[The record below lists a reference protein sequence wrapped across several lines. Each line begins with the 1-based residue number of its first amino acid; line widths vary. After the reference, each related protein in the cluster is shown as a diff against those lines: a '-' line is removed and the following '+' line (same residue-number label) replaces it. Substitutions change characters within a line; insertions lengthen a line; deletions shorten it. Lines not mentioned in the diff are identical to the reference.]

1 MILAL
6 NTLATSPAAPLPV
19 EPLEPDATSTRFLR
33 WALLLSLLCH
43 AALLGWQRQAVAP
56 VRPPVSELEIVMMNA
71 GTDSVP
77 VKAQVLAQVNVD
89 GGGQATSGVA
99 SNNLP
104 YLDQAPEAVVLERL
118 IKQRLQ
124 LEAEQQQLLTR
135 LQSAQLVQENRPAE
149 QFLKDAQ
156 QPGRDERD
164 QEQVLLNSTLAALSE
179 QVQHYNQRPRKTFDA
194 PSAQQARYAE
204 YVNLWRQRIEQIG
217 TQQYPTGTDGKAYGS
232 VQASLTIRSDGV
244 LTDINIDR
252 PSDKALLNQAV
263 TRIAQL
269 ASPFAPF
276 PREMAKHVD
285 QIVLTRTWHFIDGTL
300 QARSP

>member
-1 MILAL
+1 M
-6 NTLATSPAAPLPV
+6 NTQTTSHDARLPV
-19 EPLEPDATSTRFLR
+19 ESLEPDAASTRFLR

-43 AALLGWQRQAVAP
+43 AALLGWQRQVITP
-56 VRPPVSELEIVMMNA
+56 VRPPASELEIVMMNA
-71 GTDSVP
+71 GTDSAP

-89 GGGQATSGVA
+89 GGGQATGGVA

-104 YLDQAPEAVVLERL
+104 YLNQAPEAIVLERL

-124 LEAEQQQLLTR
+124 LEAEQQQLLTQ

-149 QFLKDAQ
+149 QFLKDTQ

-179 QVQHYNQRPRKTFDA
+179 QVQQYNQRPRKTFDA

-204 YVNLWRQRIEQIG
+204 YVNLWRQRVEQIG

-263 TRIAQL
+263 KRIAQL

-285 QIVLTRTWHFIDGTL
+285 QIVLTRTWHFVDGTL